1 MVTHSSILAWRIPWT
16 EEPGRLLSIGL
27 QSRTWLSDWACRHG
41 CLFSYKLWLCWLLCM
56 KVAQLCLTLCNTM
69 DCSLPGF
76 SVHGNSQ
83 TGILEWVAITFS
95 SEASME
101 FNKVFLLHRGV
112 SLPYRAPCFYFRA
125 EKKMLESRSSES
137 KPCSCVHRSYFLL
150 KWSDFS
156 ISPKLHLRT
165 CSGRHISLWKLAGL
179 LRVPGQLGK
188 WAH

>member
-1 MVTHSSILAWRIPWT
+1 MRDLHSFTQYLSLSHSGSVAPACGVLVPHARMLAV
-16 EEPGRLLSIGL
+16 SL
-27 QSRTWLSDWACRHG
+27 QSCP
-41 CLFSYKLWLCWLLCM
+41 
-56 KVAQLCLTLCNTM
+56 TLCNPM

-83 TGILEWVAITFS
+83 TGILEWGAITFS

-188 WAH
+188 